1 MSSRSDIKEKGNWA
15 VIYDD
20 RNEDDQNGRKEEK
33 PSRRRQSLART
44 LSIPKTMCIMSGN
57 KTEISTVAELPSPK
71 LKLPQLGTD
80 LTERV
85 FPVRS
90 VVSFDSTSSSA
101 LQTPSLDNLETPIS
115 PFSDTWGVGYTNEQ
129 AGSQQKNSPAKSM
142 NAEDGV
148 LKRHDS
154 LARLHQ
160 KSGGESEISPVLK
173 GQFYVGHNLDRLD
186 QLKNTVQNGGEI
198 LDFHKTTKGIYYSH
212 EDEED
217 IFIQSFGALIVMTES
232 SGSFEVQ
239 VASENSEKI
248 IGHSSDAL
256 FELRTFCDILP
267 SSQQSNFLAHAQ
279 FVLSDDY
286 SVEDSGPEV
295 FFLSVL
301 SSDGHTQSTWCT
313 MHTSTVYKNYV
324 ICELQ
329 PEAQETNDRPH
340 LENFESQMTTSDS
353 GNLDITSGAF
363 LENFHPPGVSFN
375 TRTTKVSDSSDSQG
389 LDLTSGAFS
398 EDFRP
403 PGKDRDVENSKV
415 PDSLELLNTVPR
427 ILQRLANSQ
436 TLEALVQHAIAAL
449 QSLIQFDRTTMY
461 HFDSDRNGTVVADAA
476 DTSSGLTSY
485 EGIHFPEST
494 FPEGLKKL
502 YTRNTVCSSFSR
514 SHGTSK
520 LVYRASTNKRP
531 LDMSNTYLS
540 TAPVLP
546 TPHTNNPVRACV
558 SIQVN
563 VFGKLWG
570 LISCQSYDSNQRL
583 HPLIQKVCWF
593 VAGAV
598 SSNIERLSY
607 TLPFQFREPDIA
619 LNKVDTL
626 QAIKTPP
633 GDLLG
638 LFGAD
643 YAAASIM
650 GESKILGKPID
661 SQEVLALFEYMKA
674 KENDTVFWS
683 GDITTDFQELN
694 YSPGFHH
701 LSGLLYVPLSA
712 DGRDFII
719 FFRANLESHNLA
731 SDSGRSSRQNEW
743 SSAEFEKASVLSV
756 LYRTFTDIWQEKEAT
771 LQNNQLMRLLLANS
785 AHEFRTPLN
794 AIINYL
800 EIVLDGSLDQ
810 ETRDHISR
818 SHSASKSLV
827 YIINDLLDLTNA
839 EIGQRLIKDETFD
852 LSETL
857 TEATDIFWEEA
868 RQKHVDLQV
877 FQHAALPPVLGDQ
890 RRVRQVITNLISNAI
905 QHTSTGA
912 VTIETCVVPEPLEP
926 DHICVEVA
934 IHDTGSGMSQE
945 TVETLFCELEQ
956 VSNKGYMQNP
966 KSYERTSS
974 GHVLE
979 TEGVL
984 GLGLALVARIVRNMN
999 GQLSLKSEEGKGS
1012 CFKIRLSFPLPDENS
1027 SQMQNLCTTSNEP
1040 LQEEERRQET
1050 KQGTTPS
1057 SCITSQ
1063 KEDGI
1068 PCECGQ
1074 DSEFESG
1081 QSIVNVDVSLQTGEL
1096 RNLSLSGQQLGQSNS
1111 LDKPTTSLPKNDP
1124 SQSSE
1129 ASKSYIKETLSISP
1143 TTNSPTTQPSTSP
1156 TMDWNLHILVAEDDP
1171 TNSTIVQ
1178 KRLERFGHTVHMTS
1192 NGKEC
1197 AYAYKANPTGFD
1209 AVLMDLQMPI
1219 VDGLGATQMIREYEQ
1234 QELANDIAPAPRIP
1248 IFAVSASL
1256 LEENRKMYMETG
1268 FDGWVMKP
1276 IDFHRVDRLLGGVRL
1291 QWVREEVVYRP
1302 GVWEAGG
1309 WFEA

>member
-1 MSSRSDIKEKGNWA
+1 MSSPSDIKENGDWT

-20 RNEDDQNGRKEEK
+20 RNEDDQNDRKEEK

-44 LSIPKTMCIMSGN
+44 LSIPKTMCIMSDN
-57 KTEISTVAELPSPK
+57 KTEISTVAELLSPK

-80 LTERV
+80 SAERI

-101 LQTPSLDNLETPIS
+101 LQTPSLDKLETPIS
-115 PFSDTWGVGYTNEQ
+115 PFSGIWNAGFANEQ
-129 AGSQQKNSPAKSM
+129 AGSQQKNSLGKSM
-142 NAEDGV
+142 DADDGV
-148 LKRHDS
+148 PKRPDS
-154 LARLHQ
+154 LVRLHQ
-160 KSGGESEISPVLK
+160 KSGGESEISPVLE
-173 GQFYVGHNLDRLD
+173 GQSYASHNLNHLE
-186 QLKNTVQNGGEI
+186 QLKNIVQNGGEI

-217 IFIQSFGALIVMTES
+217 IFIQSFGALIAMTES
-232 SGSFEVQ
+232 NGNFEVQ
-239 VASENSEKI
+239 VASDNSNEI
-248 IGHSSDAL
+248 IGHSPDTL
-256 FELRTFCDILP
+256 FELPTFCDILP
-267 SSQQSNFLAHAQ
+267 SSQQNNFLAHTQ

-286 SVEDSGPEV
+286 SAEHSGPEV

-301 SSDGHTQSTWCT
+301 SSDGQTQGTWCT

-329 PEAQETNDRPH
+329 PEAQETNDHPH
-340 LENFESQMTTSDS
+340 LENSESRTTTSDS
-353 GNLDITSGAF
+353 RNLDMTSGAF
-363 LENFHPPGVSFN
+363 LEDVRPPGESID
-375 TRTTKVSDSSDSQG
+375 TRTSQVPDSSDSRS
-389 LDLTSGAFS
+389 LDMTSGAFS
-398 EDFRP
+398 EDVRP
-403 PGKDRDVENSKV
+403 PGKDHYVRNSKV
-415 PDSLELLNTVPR
+415 PDSSELLNTVPR

-436 TLEALVQHAIAAL
+436 TLEALVQHAIATL
-449 QSLIQFDRTTMY
+449 QSLTQFDRTTMY
-461 HFDSDRNGTVVADAA
+461 HFDSDRNGTVLADAV

-485 EGIHFPEST
+485 EGMHFLEST
-494 FPEGLKKL
+494 FPEASKKL
-502 YTRNTVCSSFSR
+502 YTRSTVCSSFSG

-540 TAPVLP
+540 ATPTLL
-546 TPHTNNPVRACV
+546 TPHTDNPVKACL

-570 LISCQSYDSNQRL
+570 LISCQSYDSSQRL
-583 HPLIQKVCWF
+583 HPLVQKVCWF
-593 VAGAV
+593 VAEAV

-607 TLPFQFREPDIA
+607 TLPFQSREPDIS
-619 LNKVDTL
+619 LNKVNTH

-633 GDLLG
+633 GDLLS

-650 GESKILGKPID
+650 GESKILGRPID

-674 KENDTVFWS
+674 KENDTLFWS

-719 FFRANLESHNLA
+719 FFRADLESHNLA
-731 SDSGRSSRQNEW
+731 SDSGRSSRQHEW
-743 SSAEFEKASVLSV
+743 SSAEFGKASVLSL

-839 EIGQRLIKDETFD
+839 ENGQRLIKDETFD

-877 FQHAALPPVLGDQ
+877 VQHAALPPVLGDQ

-912 VTIETCVVPEPLEP
+912 VTIETCIVPEPLESG
-926 DHICVEVA
+926 HICVEVA

-966 KSYERTSS
+966 KSYECTSS

-979 TEGVL
+979 TESVL

-1012 CFKIRLSFPLPDENS
+1012 CFKIRLSFPLPDEDS
-1027 SQMQNLCTTSNEP
+1027 GQRQNLCTTSNEP
-1040 LQEEERRQET
+1040 PQEDERKQET
-1050 KQGTTPS
+1050 KQDTTFS

-1074 DSEFESG
+1074 SSEFESG
-1081 QSIVNVDVSLQTGEL
+1081 QSIVNVDVSLKTGES
-1096 RNLSLSGQQLGQSNS
+1096 RTLSLSGQQLEQNNQP
-1111 LDKPTTSLPKNDP
+1111 DKRTTPLPKKDP
-1124 SQSSE
+1124 NQSSE
-1129 ASKSYIKETLSISP
+1129 ASNPLIKETLSISS
-1143 TTNSPTTQPSTSP
+1143 TTKSPATQPNASP
-1156 TMDWNLHILVAEDDP
+1156 IMDWNLHVLVAEDDP

-1178 KRLERFGHTVHMTS
+1178 KRLEKFGHTVHMTS

-1197 AYAYKANPTGFD
+1197 AYAYKANPTAFD

-1234 QELANDIAPAPRIP
+1234 QELANETTPAPRIP

-1256 LEENRKMYMETG
+1256 LEENREMYMESG

>member
-1 MSSRSDIKEKGNWA
+1 MSSPSDIKDNGDWT

-20 RNEDDQNGRKEEK
+20 QNDEEKNSRKEEK
-33 PSRRRQSLART
+33 PSRTRESLAKT
-44 LSIPKTMCIMSGN
+44 LSIPKTMCIMSDN
-57 KTEISTVAELPSPK
+57 KTEISTVAELLSPK
-71 LKLPQLGTD
+71 LKLPQLGID
-80 LTERV
+80 SAERV

-90 VVSFDSTSSSA
+90 VVSIDSTPSSA
-101 LQTPSLDNLETPIS
+101 LQTPSLDKLETTIS
-115 PFSDTWGVGYTNEQ
+115 PFSDTRSAGSTNEQ
-129 AGSQQKNSPAKSM
+129 AGSPHKNTPGKGM
-142 NAEDGV
+142 NAEEAVSRRPDYP
-148 LKRHDS
+148 
-154 LARLHQ
+154 ARLHQ
-160 KSGGESEISPVLK
+160 KSDSGSEISSTLK
-173 GQFYVGHNLDRLD
+173 GQSCTSLNSDILAE
-186 QLKNTVQNGGEI
+186 LKSTLQNGGEV
-198 LDFHKTTKGIYYSH
+198 LDFHKTAKGIYYSH

-217 IFIQSFGALIVMTES
+217 IFTQSFGALVVMTES
-232 SGSFEVQ
+232 DGNFEVQ
-239 VASENSEKI
+239 IASDNSKEI
-248 IGHSSDAL
+248 IGHSPDEL
-256 FELRTFCDILP
+256 FELRTFCGILP
-267 SSQQSNFLAHAQ
+267 FSQRSNFLAHAE
-279 FVLSDDY
+279 FVSSDDY
-286 SVEDSGPEV
+286 SVEQSGPEV
-295 FFLSVL
+295 FFLSLL
-301 SSDGHTQSTWCT
+301 SSDGYTQGTWCA

-329 PEAQETNDRPH
+329 PDAQGTKDRPH
-340 LENFESQMTTSDS
+340 LDNSESQTTTSES
-353 GNLDITSGAF
+353 QALDMTSGAF
-363 LENFHPPGVSFN
+363 FE
-375 TRTTKVSDSSDSQG
+375 G
-389 LDLTSGAFS
+389 LT
-398 EDFRP
+398 P
-403 PGKDRDVENSKV
+403 PGKDLGSRNSEI
-415 PDSLELLNTVPR
+415 PDSSELLNAIPR
-427 ILQRLANSQ
+427 ILQRLANAQ
-436 TLEALVQHAIAAL
+436 TLEALVQHTITTL
-449 QSLIQFDRTTMY
+449 QKLVGFDRTTIY
-461 HFDSDRNGTVVADAA
+461 HFDSDRNGTVVADAV
-476 DTSSGLTSY
+476 DSSSGLTSY
-485 EGIHFPEST
+485 EGMHFPEST

-502 YTRNTVCSSFSR
+502 YTRNTVCSSCSGR
-514 SHGTSK
+514 QGTSK
-520 LVYRASTNKRP
+520 LVYRASTNKLP
-531 LDMSNTYLS
+531 LDMSKTYLS
-540 TAPVLP
+540 AGPARSTSP
-546 TPHTNNPVRACV
+546 TDNPVQACL
-558 SIQVN
+558 SIQIN

-570 LISCQSYDSNQRL
+570 LISCQSYNSSHSL

-607 TLPFQFREPDIA
+607 TLPYQFREPDA
-619 LNKVDTL
+619 PLNQASTP

-633 GDLLG
+633 GDLLS

-650 GESKILGKPID
+650 GEAKILGKPVD

-683 GDITTDFQELN
+683 GDIASDFQDLN
-694 YSPGFHH
+694 YAPGFHH
-701 LSGLLYVPLSA
+701 LSGLLYVPLSV

-719 FFRANLESHNLA
+719 FFRADLENHNLT
-731 SDSGRSSRQNEW
+731 SDSERSSRQHEW
-743 SSAEFEKASVLSV
+743 SSTEFGKASVLSL

-800 EIVLDGSLDQ
+800 EIVLDGPLDQ

-839 EIGQRLIKDETFD
+839 ENGQRLIKDEVFD

-877 FQHAALPPVLGDQ
+877 VQHAALPPVLGDQ

-905 QHTSTGA
+905 QHTSAGA
-912 VTIETCVVPEPLEP
+912 VTIESCIVPELLDL

-956 VSNKGYMQNP
+956 VSNKGYMQSP
-966 KSYERTSS
+966 KTYERTPGDDAIEAES
-974 GHVLE
+974 
-979 TEGVL
+979 VL

-1012 CFKIRLSFPLPDENS
+1012 CFKIRLAFPLPDEDS
-1027 SQMQNLCTTSNEP
+1027 GQTQNACATSNDH
-1040 LQEEERRQET
+1040 LQEDERKQET
-1050 KQGTTPS
+1050 KQDTIS
-1057 SCITSQ
+1057 SNCVTNKQ
-1063 KEDGI
+1063 FGGI

-1074 DSEFESG
+1074 SPDLGSE
-1081 QSIVNVDVSLQTGEL
+1081 QSIVSVDVSLKTGES
-1096 RNLSLSGQQLGQSNS
+1096 RNLSLSGQQLKQSKEP
-1111 LDKPTTSLPKNDP
+1111 DKQTTSLSKQDP
-1124 SQSSE
+1124 RQPSE
-1129 ASKSYIKETLSISP
+1129 APKSPIKETLPISP
-1143 TTNSPTTQPSTSP
+1143 PTESPTNQPQVRQPSVSP
-1156 TMDWNLHILVAEDDP
+1156 TMDWNLHVLVAEDDP
-1171 TNSTIVQ
+1171 INSTIVQ
-1178 KRLERFGHTVHMTS
+1178 KRLEKFGHTVHMTS

-1197 AYAYKANPTGFD
+1197 ASAYKADPSRFD

-1234 QELANDIAPAPRIP
+1234 QELANENTPAPRIP

-1256 LEENRKMYMETG
+1256 LEENRKMYMDSG

>member
-1 MSSRSDIKEKGNWA
+1 MSSPYDIKDNGDWT

-20 RNEDDQNGRKEEK
+20 QNDYDQNVKTEEK

-44 LSIPKTMCIMSGN
+44 LSIPKTMCIMSDN
-57 KTEISTVAELPSPK
+57 KTEISTVAELLSPK

-80 LTERV
+80 SAERV

-90 VVSFDSTSSSA
+90 VVSFDSTPSSA
-101 LQTPSLDNLETPIS
+101 LQTSSLDKLETPIS
-115 PFSDTWGVGYTNEQ
+115 PFSDTWSAGFANEQ
-129 AGSQQKNSPAKSM
+129 AGCQQKNAPGKS
-142 NAEDGV
+142 NNPE
-148 LKRHDS
+148 
-154 LARLHQ
+154 
-160 KSGGESEISPVLK
+160 VLK
-173 GQFYVGHNLDRLD
+173 GQPHTSRNPDNLA

-217 IFIQSFGALIVMTES
+217 IFVQSFGALVVMTES
-232 SGSFEVQ
+232 DGSFEVQ
-239 VASENSEKI
+239 IASENSKEI
-248 IGHSSDAL
+248 VGHSPGEL

-267 SSQQSNFLAHAQ
+267 PSQHGNFLSHAQ
-279 FVLSDDY
+279 FVLTDDY
-286 SVEDSGPEV
+286 SVKESGPEV
-295 FFLSVL
+295 FFLSVF
-301 SSDGHTQSTWCT
+301 SSNGDAQGTWCT

-324 ICELQ
+324 ICEFQ
-329 PEAQETNDRPH
+329 HEARGANDSPN
-340 LENFESQMTTSDS
+340 LENLESQTTTSDS
-353 GNLDITSGAF
+353 RKLGMTSGAF
-363 LENFHPPGVSFN
+363 LGE
-375 TRTTKVSDSSDSQG
+375 
-389 LDLTSGAFS
+389 L
-398 EDFRP
+398 RP
-403 PGKDRDVENSKV
+403 PGKDLDTRTSKV
-415 PDSLELLNTVPR
+415 PDSSELLNTIPR
-427 ILQRLANSQ
+427 ILQRLANAQ
-436 TLEALVQHAIAAL
+436 TSEALVQHAITTL
-449 QSLIQFDRTTMY
+449 QSLVEFDRTTMY
-461 HFDSDRNGTVVADAA
+461 HFDSDRNGIVVADAV
-476 DTSSGLTSY
+476 DTSSGLISY
-485 EGIHFPEST
+485 EGMHFPEST
-494 FPEGLKKL
+494 FPEELKKL
-502 YTRNTVCSSFSR
+502 YTRNAVCFSC
-514 SHGTSK
+514 SGSQGISK

-540 TAPVLP
+540 AAPALS
-546 TPHTNNPVRACV
+546 TPHTNNPVKACL
-558 SIQVN
+558 SIQIK

-570 LISCQSYDSNQRL
+570 LISCQSYESGQKL
-583 HPLIQKVCWF
+583 HPLMQKVCWF
-593 VAGAV
+593 VAEAV

-607 TLPFQFREPDIA
+607 TLPFQLREDIS
-619 LNKVDTL
+619 LNETRTA
-626 QAIKTPP
+626 QTIKTPP
-633 GDLLG
+633 GDLLS

-661 SQEVLALFEYMKA
+661 SQEVLALFECMKA
-674 KENDTVFWS
+674 KENDTVFWT
-683 GDITTDFQELN
+683 GDIASDFQDLN
-694 YSPGFHH
+694 YSPGFRH
-701 LSGLLYVPLSA
+701 LSGLLYVPLSV

-719 FFRANLESHNLA
+719 FFRADLKSHNLA
-731 SDSGRSSRQNEW
+731 SDLERSSRQNEW
-743 SSAEFEKASVLSV
+743 SSADFGKASVLSL

-839 EIGQRLIKDETFD
+839 ETGQRLIKDEAFN

-877 FQHAALPPVLGDQ
+877 IQHAALPPVLGDQ

-912 VTIETCVVPEPLEP
+912 VTIEACVVPEPLEP
-926 DHICVEVA
+926 NHICVEVA
-934 IHDTGSGMSQE
+934 IHDTGSGMSQQ

-966 KSYERTSS
+966 KSYESTSS
-974 GHVLE
+974 GQAFE
-979 TEGVL
+979 TESVL

-1012 CFKIRLSFPLPDENS
+1012 CFKIRLAFPLPDKES
-1027 SQMQNLCTTSNEP
+1027 GQKQNLCTVSNEH
-1040 LQEEERRQET
+1040 LQEDDRKQET
-1050 KQGTTPS
+1050 QQDTTS
-1057 SCITSQ
+1057 SHCVTSQ
-1063 KEDGI
+1063 KEEGI

-1074 DSEFESG
+1074 SPQFESAE
-1081 QSIVNVDVSLQTGEL
+1081 SIVNVDVSLKTGES
-1096 RNLSLSGQQLGQSNS
+1096 RKLSLSDQQLKQSNQQ
-1111 LDKPTTSLPKNDP
+1111 DKPTTSLPKQNPD
-1124 SQSSE
+1124 QLSE
-1129 ASKSYIKETLSISP
+1129 ASKPQIKETLSMSP
-1143 TTNSPTTQPSTSP
+1143 TTISPSEQPQTPQPNIST
-1156 TMDWNLHILVAEDDP
+1156 TMDWNLHVLVAEDDP
-1171 TNSTIVQ
+1171 VNSTIVQ
-1178 KRLERFGHTVHMTS
+1178 KRLEKFGHTVYMTS

-1197 AYAYKANPTGFD
+1197 AYAYKANPTRFD

-1234 QELANDIAPAPRIP
+1234 QELANETTPAPHIP

-1256 LEENRKMYMETG
+1256 LEENRKMYMDSG

-1291 QWVREEVVYRP
+1291 QWVREEVVYQP

>member
-1 MSSRSDIKEKGNWA
+1 M

-20 RNEDDQNGRKEEK
+20 QKEDDQNGKREEK
-33 PSRRRQSLART
+33 PSGRRQSLART
-44 LSIPKTMCIMSGN
+44 LSIPKTMCIMSDN
-57 KTEISTVAELPSPK
+57 KTEISTVAELLSPN

-80 LTERV
+80 SAERV

-90 VVSFDSTSSSA
+90 VVSFDSAPSSA
-101 LQTPSLDNLETPIS
+101 LQTPSLDKLETPIS
-115 PFSDTWGVGYTNEQ
+115 PFLDTWSAGFTNEQ
-129 AGSQQKNSPAKSM
+129 GASQQNNPSDV
-142 NAEDGV
+142 EDGAP
-148 LKRHDS
+148 KRPNS
-154 LARLHQ
+154 LVRLHQ
-160 KSGGESEISPVLK
+160 KSGGGSEISPVLK
-173 GQFYVGHNLDRLD
+173 GQSYDSHNLDHLE
-186 QLKNTVQNGGEI
+186 QLKSIAQDGGEI

-217 IFIQSFGALIVMTES
+217 IFIQSFGALVVMTES
-232 SGSFEVQ
+232 DGNFEVQ
-239 VASENSEKI
+239 VASENSNTM
-248 IGHSSDAL
+248 IGHSPNTL

-267 SSQQSNFLAHAQ
+267 SSQQRNFHTHAQ

-286 SVEDSGPEV
+286 SIENSGPEV

-301 SSDGHTQSTWCT
+301 SSHGYTQGSWCT

-324 ICELQ
+324 ICEFQ
-329 PEAQETNDRPH
+329 PEAQAIKDRSN
-340 LENFESQMTTSDS
+340 LENPESQTITSDS
-353 GNLDITSGAF
+353 QNLDISSGAFFEDVRPPGESLDTRISKVPDSSDSGSLDMTSGAF
-363 LENFHPPGVSFN
+363 F
-375 TRTTKVSDSSDSQG
+375 
-389 LDLTSGAFS
+389 
-398 EDFRP
+398 EDVRP
-403 PGKDRDVENSKV
+403 PGKDHDVRNSKV
-415 PDSLELLNTVPR
+415 PDSSELLNNVPR

-436 TLEALVQHAIAAL
+436 TLEALVQHAIATL
-449 QSLIQFDRTTMY
+449 QNLIQFDRTTMY
-461 HFDSDRNGTVVADAA
+461 HFDGDRNGIVVADAV

-485 EGIHFPEST
+485 EGMHFPEST
-494 FPEGLKKL
+494 FPEELKKL
-502 YTRNTVCSSFSR
+502 YTRNTVCASFSR
-514 SHGTSK
+514 SQGTSK
-520 LVYRASTNKRP
+520 LVYRASTNKWP

-540 TAPVLP
+540 AAPALP
-546 TPHTNNPVRACV
+546 TPHTDNPVKACL

-570 LISCQSYDSNQRL
+570 LISCQSYDRGQRL
-583 HPLIQKVCWF
+583 HPLTQKVCWF
-593 VAGAV
+593 VAEAV

-607 TLPFQFREPDIA
+607 TLPFQFREPDIS
-619 LNKVDTL
+619 LNKTSTP

-633 GDLLG
+633 GDLLS

-650 GESKILGKPID
+650 GDSKILGKPID

-674 KENDTVFWS
+674 KENDSVFWS
-683 GDITTDFQELN
+683 GDITTDFQDLN

-712 DGRDFII
+712 DGHDFII
-719 FFRANLESHNLA
+719 FFRADLESGNLA
-731 SDSGRSSRQNEW
+731 SDSEKSSRQHEW
-743 SSAEFEKASVLSV
+743 SSAEFGKASVLSL
-756 LYRTFTDIWQEKEAT
+756 LYRTFIDIWQEKEAM

-800 EIVLDGSLDQ
+800 EIVLDGSLDH

-839 EIGQRLIKDETFD
+839 ENGQRLIKDEAFE

-868 RQKHVDLQV
+868 RQKHVNLQV
-877 FQHAALPPVLGDQ
+877 VQHAALPPVLGDQ

-912 VTIETCVVPEPLEP
+912 VTIESCVIPEPLEP
-926 DHICVEVA
+926 GHISIEVA
-934 IHDTGSGMSQE
+934 VHDTGSGMSQE
-945 TVETLFCELEQ
+945 TVETIFCELEQ

-974 GHVLE
+974 GHVLKAE
-979 TEGVL
+979 SVL

-1012 CFKIRLSFPLPDENS
+1012 CFKIRLAFPLPDEDS
-1027 SQMQNLCTTSNEP
+1027 GQKQNLCTASNEP
-1040 LQEEERRQET
+1040 LQEDERKQET
-1050 KQGTTPS
+1050 KQDTISS
-1057 SCITSQ
+1057 SCIASQ

-1074 DSEFESG
+1074 NSEFESAE
-1081 QSIVNVDVSLQTGEL
+1081 SIVNVDASLKTGEL
-1096 RNLSLSGQQLGQSNS
+1096 RSLSLSGQQLEHNNQPN
-1111 LDKPTTSLPKNDP
+1111 KPNTSLPNKDP
-1124 SQSSE
+1124 NQSSE
-1129 ASKSYIKETLSISP
+1129 ASKSLTKETVSNSP
-1143 TTNSPTTQPSTSP
+1143 TTKPPTTQPSASP
-1156 TMDWNLHILVAEDDP
+1156 TMNWNLHVLVAEDDP

-1209 AVLMDLQMPI
+1209 AVLMDLQ
-1219 VDGLGATQMIREYEQ
+1219 V
-1234 QELANDIAPAPRIP
+1234 
-1248 IFAVSASL
+1248 
-1256 LEENRKMYMETG
+1256 
-1268 FDGWVMKP
+1268 
-1276 IDFHRVDRLLGGVRL
+1276 
-1291 QWVREEVVYRP
+1291 
-1302 GVWEAGG
+1302 
-1309 WFEA
+1309 

>member
-1 MSSRSDIKEKGNWA
+1 MSSPSDIKDNGDWM

-20 RNEDDQNGRKEEK
+20 RNEDDRNGKKDEK
-33 PSRRRQSLART
+33 PSKRRQSLART
-44 LSIPKTMCIMSGN
+44 LSIPKTMCIMSDN
-57 KTEISTVAELPSPK
+57 KTEISTVAELLSPK
-71 LKLPQLGTD
+71 LKLPQLGID
-80 LTERV
+80 SAERV

-90 VVSFDSTSSSA
+90 VVSFDSTPSSA
-101 LQTPSLDNLETPIS
+101 LQTPSLDKLETPIS
-115 PFSDTWGVGYTNEQ
+115 PFSDTWSAGFTNEQ
-129 AGSQQKNSPAKSM
+129 VASQQQNSPGKSM
-142 NAEDGV
+142 NADDGAP
-148 LKRHDS
+148 KRPDS
-154 LARLHQ
+154 LVRLHQ
-160 KSGGESEISPVLK
+160 RSGGGSDISPVLK
-173 GQFYVGHNLDRLD
+173 GQSYASHNLNHLE

-212 EDEED
+212 EDEEE
-217 IFIQSFGALIVMTES
+217 IFIQSFGALVVMTES
-232 SGSFEVQ
+232 DGNFEVQ
-239 VASENSEKI
+239 IASDNTKEI
-248 IGHSSDAL
+248 IGHSPDNL
-256 FELRTFCDILP
+256 FELRTFCGILP
-267 SSQQSNFLAHAQ
+267 SSQQSNFFAHAQ

-295 FFLSVL
+295 FSLSVL
-301 SSDGHTQSTWCT
+301 SSDGYIQCTWCT

-329 PEAQETNDRPH
+329 PEAQETNYHPY
-340 LENFESQMTTSDS
+340 LENPDSQTTTSDTR
-353 GNLDITSGAF
+353 NLDMTTGAF
-363 LENFHPPGVSFN
+363 IEGV
-375 TRTTKVSDSSDSQG
+375 
-389 LDLTSGAFS
+389 
-398 EDFRP
+398 RP
-403 PGKDRDVENSKV
+403 PGKGRDARNSKV
-415 PDSLELLNTVPR
+415 PDSSELLNTVPR

-436 TLEALVQHAIAAL
+436 TLEALVQHTITTL
-449 QSLIQFDRTTMY
+449 QGLIEFDRTTMY
-461 HFDSDRNGTVVADAA
+461 HFDSDRNGIVVADRV

-485 EGIHFPEST
+485 EGMHFPEST
-494 FPEGLKKL
+494 FPDGLKKL
-502 YTRNTVCSSFSR
+502 YTRNTVCFSY
-514 SHGTSK
+514 SGSQGTSK

-540 TAPVLP
+540 TAPAP
-546 TPHTNNPVRACV
+546 STPHIDNHVKACL
-558 SIQVN
+558 SIQIN

-570 LISCQSYDSNQRL
+570 LISCQSYDSSQRL

-593 VAGAV
+593 VAEAV

-607 TLPFQFREPDIA
+607 TLPFQFRGPHIS
-619 LNKVDTL
+619 LNKANTL

-633 GDLLG
+633 GDLLS

-650 GESKILGKPID
+650 GDSKILGKPID
-661 SQEVLALFEYMKA
+661 SQEVLALFEYMKV
-674 KENDTVFWS
+674 KDNETVFWS
-683 GDITTDFQELN
+683 GDIATDFQDLN

-719 FFRANLESHNLA
+719 FFRADLESGNLA
-731 SDSGRSSRQNEW
+731 SDSERSSRQREW
-743 SSAEFEKASVLSV
+743 SSAEFGKASVLSL

-839 EIGQRLIKDETFD
+839 ENGQRLIKDETFD

-877 FQHAALPPVLGDQ
+877 VQHAALPPVLGDQ

-912 VTIETCVVPEPLEP
+912 VTIESCVVPEPLEP

-974 GHVLE
+974 GQVFE
-979 TEGVL
+979 TESVL

-999 GQLSLKSEEGKGS
+999 GQLSLKSEESKGS
-1012 CFKIRLSFPLPDENS
+1012 CFKIRLAFPLPDENS
-1027 SQMQNLCTTSNEP
+1027 GQKQNMCATSNEP
-1040 LQEEERRQET
+1040 LQEDERKQES
-1050 KQGTTPS
+1050 KQDTTSS
-1057 SCITSQ
+1057 SCITNQ

-1074 DSEFESG
+1074 IPEFESAET
-1081 QSIVNVDVSLQTGEL
+1081 IVVDVSLKTGE
-1096 RNLSLSGQQLGQSNS
+1096 SKAISVSGQQLEQSNPP
-1111 LDKPTTSLPKNDP
+1111 DKPTTSLPKKDP
-1124 SQSSE
+1124 SQSSDT
-1129 ASKSYIKETLSISP
+1129 SRSPFRETLSISP
-1143 TTNSPTTQPSTSP
+1143 MTKSPTVQPSASP
-1156 TMDWNLHILVAEDDP
+1156 TMDWNLHVLVAEDDP

-1178 KRLERFGHTVHMTS
+1178 KRLEKCGHTVHMTS

-1234 QELANDIAPAPRIP
+1234 QELANETTPAPRIP

-1256 LEENRKMYMETG
+1256 LEENRKMYMDSG

>member
-1 MSSRSDIKEKGNWA
+1 MSD
-15 VIYDD
+15 
-20 RNEDDQNGRKEEK
+20 
-33 PSRRRQSLART
+33 
-44 LSIPKTMCIMSGN
+44 N
-57 KTEISTVAELPSPK
+57 KTEVSTVAELLSPK
-71 LKLPQLGTD
+71 LKLPQLGTESA
-80 LTERV
+80 ERV

-90 VVSFDSTSSSA
+90 VVSFDSTPSSA
-101 LQTPSLDNLETPIS
+101 LQTPSLDKLETPIS
-115 PFSDTWGVGYTNEQ
+115 PFSDTWSAGFSNEQ
-129 AGSQQKNSPAKSM
+129 AGSQQKSPPGKST

-148 LKRHDS
+148 SKRSDHPTQPR
-154 LARLHQ
+154 A
-160 KSGGESEISPVLK
+160 ENEIPSVLK
-173 GQFYVGHNLDRLD
+173 GQPCSSHNLDILA
-186 QLKNTVQNGGEI
+186 QLKTTVQNGGEI
-198 LDFHKTTKGIYYSH
+198 LDIHKSTKGICYSH
-212 EDEED
+212 EDEEN
-217 IFIQSFGALIVMTES
+217 IFTQSFGALVVIKES
-232 SGSFEVQ
+232 DGNFEVHI
-239 VASENSEKI
+239 ASENSKEI
-248 IGHSSDAL
+248 IQHSPDQL
-256 FELRTFCDILP
+256 FGLRTFCDILP
-267 SSQQSNFLAHAQ
+267 SSQHSNFLAHSK

-286 SVEDSGPEV
+286 SVQDSGPEV
-295 FFLSVL
+295 FFLCVL
-301 SSDGHTQSTWCT
+301 SPDGYIQGTWCT
-313 MHTSTVYKNYV
+313 MHTSTVYKDYI

-329 PEAQETNDRPH
+329 PEPRGTKVQPD
-340 LENFESQMTTSDS
+340 LENPEIQTTKADSQT
-353 GNLDITSGAF
+353 LDMTSGAF
-363 LENFHPPGVSFN
+363 PENIN
-375 TRTTKVSDSSDSQG
+375 
-389 LDLTSGAFS
+389 
-398 EDFRP
+398 P
-403 PGKDRDVENSKV
+403 PGKDLDTRNSKF
-415 PDSLELLNTVPR
+415 PDPSELLNTIPR
-427 ILQRLANSQ
+427 ILQRFATAQ
-436 TLEALVQHAIAAL
+436 TLEALVQNTIATL
-449 QSLIQFDRTTMY
+449 QNIIEFDRTTMY
-461 HFDSDRNGTVVADAA
+461 HFDIDRNGIVVADAV
-476 DTSSGLTSY
+476 DGSSGLTSY
-485 EGIHFPEST
+485 EGVHFPEST

-502 YTRNTVCSSFSR
+502 YTRNTVCCSCSR
-514 SHGTSK
+514 SQGSSK

-531 LDMSNTYLS
+531 LDMSNTYIHA
-540 TAPVLP
+540 APAPL
-546 TPHTNNPVRACV
+546 TPHTENPVRACL
-558 SIQVN
+558 SIQIN

-570 LISCQSYDSNQRL
+570 LISCQSYDSGQML

-593 VAGAV
+593 VAEAV

-607 TLPFQFREPDIA
+607 TLPFQFREPDIS
-619 LNKVDTL
+619 LDKTRTS

-633 GDLLG
+633 GDLLS

-650 GESKILGKPID
+650 GEAKILGKPID

-683 GDITTDFQELN
+683 ADIAADFRDLN

-701 LSGLLYVPLSA
+701 LSGLLYVPLSI

-719 FFRANLESHNLA
+719 FFRADLESHNLA
-731 SDSGRSSRQNEW
+731 SNSSRQHEW
-743 SSAEFEKASVLSV
+743 SSAEFGKASVLSL
-756 LYRTFTDIWQEKEAT
+756 LYRTFTDIWQEKEVT

-827 YIINDLLDLTNA
+827 YIINDLLDLTNT
-839 EIGQRLIKDETFD
+839 ENGQKLIKDEVLD

-877 FQHAALPPVLGDQ
+877 VQHAALPPVLGDQ

-912 VTIETCVVPEPLEP
+912 VTIESCVVPEPLET

-934 IHDTGSGMSQE
+934 IHDTGSGMSQQ

-966 KSYERTSS
+966 NSFEHTSS
-974 GHVLE
+974 GRVFE
-979 TEGVL
+979 TESVL

-1012 CFKIRLSFPLPDENS
+1012 CFKIRLVFPLPGEDSIQKQNS
-1027 SQMQNLCTTSNEP
+1027 CATSNGHV
-1040 LQEEERRQET
+1040 QGDERKEDT
-1050 KQGTTPS
+1050 KKD
-1057 SCITSQ
+1057 ITSSNCVTNQ
-1063 KEDGI
+1063 NEGGI

-1074 DSEFESG
+1074 SPEFESG
-1081 QSIVNVDVSLQTGEL
+1081 KCVVHAEVGLKTGES
-1096 RNLSLSGQQLGQSNS
+1096 RKLSLCGEQLDQSHQ
-1111 LDKPTTSLPKNDP
+1111 PQVPAAFLPKEDP
-1124 SQSSE
+1124 GQSSE
-1129 ASKSYIKETLSISP
+1129 ASKSPVKELFSISP
-1143 TTNSPTTQPSTSP
+1143 PTKSPTDQPQPPQPSVSP
-1156 TMDWNLHILVAEDDP
+1156 TMDWNLHVLVAEDDP
-1171 TNSTIVQ
+1171 INSTIMQ
-1178 KRLERFGHTVHMTS
+1178 KRLEKFGHTVHMTS

-1197 AYAYKANPTGFD
+1197 LSAYKADPTHFD

-1234 QELANDIAPAPRIP
+1234 ELANGDTPAPRIP

-1256 LEENRKMYMETG
+1256 LEENRKMYMDSG

-1291 QWVREEVVYRP
+1291 QWVRQEVVYRP

>member
-1 MSSRSDIKEKGNWA
+1 MSSPSDLKDNGDWT

-20 RNEDDQNGRKEEK
+20 HNDDDQNGKTEEK
-33 PSRRRQSLART
+33 PCRRRQSLART
-44 LSIPKTMCIMSGN
+44 LPIPKTMCIMSDN
-57 KTEISTVAELPSPK
+57 KTEISTVAELLFPK

-80 LTERV
+80 SAERV

-90 VVSFDSTSSSA
+90 VVSFDSTPSSA
-101 LQTPSLDNLETPIS
+101 LQTPSLDKPETPIS
-115 PFSDTWGVGYTNEQ
+115 PFSDTWSAGFTNEQ
-129 AGSQQKNSPAKSM
+129 AGTQ
-142 NAEDGV
+142 
-148 LKRHDS
+148 
-154 LARLHQ
+154 Q
-160 KSGGESEISPVLK
+160 KSGSGSEIPSVFK
-173 GQFYVGHNLDRLD
+173 GQSHTSHNIDSSA
-186 QLKNTVQNGGEI
+186 QLKNIVQNGSEI

-217 IFIQSFGALIVMTES
+217 IFIQSFGALVVMTES
-232 SGSFEVQ
+232 DGNFEVQ
-239 VASENSEKI
+239 IASENSKEI
-248 IGHSSDAL
+248 IGHSPDTL
-256 FELRTFCDILP
+256 FELKTFGEILP
-267 SSQQSNFLAHAQ
+267 FSQHSNFLAHAQ

-286 SVEDSGPEV
+286 SVRDSGPEV
-295 FFLSVL
+295 FLLSVL
-301 SSDGHTQSTWCT
+301 SSDGYTKGTWCT

-329 PEAQETNDRPH
+329 PEGRGTKDHPDS
-340 LENFESQMTTSDS
+340 ESFKSQTTTSDS
-353 GNLDITSGAF
+353 RNLDMTSGAF
-363 LENFHPPGVSFN
+363 FGDESPPREGLDG
-375 TRTTKVSDSSDSQG
+375 RTSKFPDSS
-389 LDLTSGAFS
+389 
-398 EDFRP
+398 
-403 PGKDRDVENSKV
+403 
-415 PDSLELLNTVPR
+415 ELLNTIPR
-427 ILQRLANSQ
+427 VLQRLANAQ
-436 TLEALVQHAIAAL
+436 TLEALIQHTITTL
-449 QSLIQFDRTTMY
+449 QSLIEFDRTTTY
-461 HFDSDRNGTVVADAA
+461 HFDSDRNGIVVDDAV

-494 FPEGLKKL
+494 FPEALKKL
-502 YTRNTVCSSFSR
+502 YTRNTVCSSCSG
-514 SHGTSK
+514 SQGTSK

-540 TAPVLP
+540 AAPALS
-546 TPHTNNPVRACV
+546 TSRTENPVKACL
-558 SIQVN
+558 SIQIN

-570 LISCQSYDSNQRL
+570 LISCQSYDSSQRL
-583 HPLIQKVCWF
+583 HPLIQKACWF
-593 VAGAV
+593 VAEAV

-607 TLPFQFREPDIA
+607 TLPFQFRESDIS
-619 LNKVDTL
+619 LDKVSTP

-633 GDLLG
+633 GDLLS

-683 GDITTDFQELN
+683 GDIATDFQDLN

-701 LSGLLYVPLSA
+701 LSGLLYVPLSV
-712 DGRDFII
+712 DGHDFII
-719 FFRANLESHNLA
+719 FFRADLESHNLA
-731 SDSGRSSRQNEW
+731 SDSERSSRQLEW
-743 SSAEFEKASVLSV
+743 SSAEFGKASVLSL
-756 LYRTFTDIWQEKEAT
+756 LYRTFTDIWREKETT
-771 LQNNQLMRLLLANS
+771 LQNNQLTRLLLANS

-839 EIGQRLIKDETFD
+839 ENGQRLIKDEAFD

-868 RQKHVDLQV
+868 RQKDVDLQV
-877 FQHAALPPVLGDQ
+877 VQHAALPPVLGDQ

-912 VTIETCVVPEPLEP
+912 VTIESCVVPEPMEP

-966 KSYERTSS
+966 KTYEQISS
-974 GHVLE
+974 SQVFE
-979 TEGVL
+979 TESVL

-1012 CFKIRLSFPLPDENS
+1012 CFKIRLAFPLPDEDSN
-1027 SQMQNLCTTSNEP
+1027 QKQNPCATSNEP
-1040 LQEEERRQET
+1040 PQEDERKQDT
-1050 KQGTTPS
+1050 KQGTTS
-1057 SCITSQ
+1057 SHCVTGQ

-1074 DSEFESG
+1074 SPEFESG
-1081 QSIVNVDVSLQTGEL
+1081 ESIVNVDVSLNPGES
-1096 RNLSLSGQQLGQSNS
+1096 RNLSISGQQLKQSNQPG
-1111 LDKPTTSLPKNDP
+1111 KPTTSLPKKDP
-1124 SQSSE
+1124 EQLPKV
-1129 ASKSYIKETLSISP
+1129 SKPTIKETLSVSP
-1143 TTNSPTTQPSTSP
+1143 TTKSPTDQPQTTQPSVPP
-1156 TMDWNLHILVAEDDP
+1156 TMDWNLHVLVAEDDP
-1171 TNSTIVQ
+1171 VNSTIVQ
-1178 KRLERFGHTVHMTS
+1178 KRLEKFGHTVHMTS

-1197 AYAYKANPTGFD
+1197 AYAYKANPTHFN

-1234 QELANDIAPAPRIP
+1234 QELANDTTPAPRIP

-1256 LEENRKMYMETG
+1256 LEENRKMYMDSG

>member
-1 MSSRSDIKEKGNWA
+1 MSSPSDIKENGDWT
-15 VIYDD
+15 VIYYDPND
-20 RNEDDQNGRKEEK
+20 DDQSGRKKEK
-33 PSRRRQSLART
+33 PSGRRQSLART
-44 LSIPKTMCIMSGN
+44 LSIPKTMCIMSDN
-57 KTEISTVAELPSPK
+57 KTEISMVAELLSPK

-80 LTERV
+80 SAERV

-90 VVSFDSTSSSA
+90 VVSFDSTPSSA
-101 LQTPSLDNLETPIS
+101 LQTPSLDKLETPVS
-115 PFSDTWGVGYTNEQ
+115 PFSDTWSAGFADEQ
-129 AGSQQKNSPAKSM
+129 AGCQQKNQNTPGKSI

-148 LKRHDS
+148 SRRPDYLT
-154 LARLHQ
+154 RLHQ
-160 KSGGESEISPVLK
+160 SSGGGSEISK
-173 GQFYVGHNLDRLD
+173 GQSYNNLDILT

-217 IFIQSFGALIVMTES
+217 IFIQSFGALVVVTES
-232 SGSFEVQ
+232 NGNFEVQ
-239 VASENSEKI
+239 IASDNSKDI
-248 IGHSSDAL
+248 IGHSPDKL

-267 SSQQSNFLAHAQ
+267 SSQRSNFLAHAQ
-279 FVLSDDY
+279 FVLSDEY
-286 SVEDSGPEV
+286 SVEHSGPEV

-301 SSDGHTQSTWCT
+301 SSDGFAQGTWCT
-313 MHTSTVYKNYV
+313 MHTSIVYKNYV

-329 PEAQETNDRPH
+329 PEGRNSKDHPEFGNP
-340 LENFESQMTTSDS
+340 ESQTTVSDS
-353 GNLDITSGAF
+353 RSLDMTSGAF
-363 LENFHPPGVSFN
+363 FEDVS
-375 TRTTKVSDSSDSQG
+375 
-389 LDLTSGAFS
+389 
-398 EDFRP
+398 P
-403 PGKDRDVENSKV
+403 PGKDVDMSNRNV
-415 PDSLELLNTVPR
+415 PDSLELLNTIPR
-427 ILQRLANSQ
+427 IVQRLANAQ
-436 TLEALVQHAIAAL
+436 TLEALVQHTITTL
-449 QSLIQFDRTTMY
+449 QNLVQFDRTTMY
-461 HFDSDRNGTVVADAA
+461 HFDSDRNGIVVADAV
-476 DTSSGLTSY
+476 DPSSGLTSY
-485 EGIHFPEST
+485 EGMHFPEST
-494 FPEGLKKL
+494 FTEGLKKL
-502 YTRNTVCSSFSR
+502 YTRNTVCSSCSG
-514 SHGTSK
+514 SQGTSK

-531 LDMSNTYLS
+531 LDMSKTYLS
-540 TAPVLP
+540 AAPVLP
-546 TPHTNNPVRACV
+546 KSNTVSPVEVCL
-558 SIQVN
+558 SIQIN
-563 VFGKLWG
+563 VFGKLWN
-570 LISCQSYDSNQRL
+570 LISCQSYDNSSRL

-593 VAGAV
+593 VAEAV

-607 TLPFQFREPDIA
+607 TLPFQFREPDIS
-619 LNKVDTL
+619 LNKSSTP

-633 GDLLG
+633 GDLLS

-643 YAAASIM
+643 YAAVSIM
-650 GESKILGKPID
+650 GEAKILGKPVD

-674 KENDTVFWS
+674 KENDSVFWS
-683 GDITTDFQELN
+683 VDMAADFQDLN
-694 YSPGFHH
+694 YSRGFHH
-701 LSGLLYVPLSA
+701 LSGLLYVPLSV

-719 FFRANLESHNLA
+719 FFRADLESHGLA
-731 SDSGRSSRQNEW
+731 SDSHKSSRQYEW
-743 SSAEFEKASVLSV
+743 SSAEFGKASVLSL

-839 EIGQRLIKDETFD
+839 ENGQRLIKDEVFD

-877 FQHAALPPVLGDQ
+877 VQHAALPPVLGDQ

-912 VTIETCVVPEPLEP
+912 ITIESCVVPELLEP

-934 IHDTGSGMSQE
+934 IHDTGSGMSQK

-966 KSYERTSS
+966 KSYEETSGS
-974 GHVLE
+974 NVLE
-979 TEGVL
+979 TESVL

-999 GQLSLKSEEGKGS
+999 GQLSLKSEKGKGS
-1012 CFKIRLSFPLPDENS
+1012 CFKIRLAFPLPDKDSQKQS
-1027 SQMQNLCTTSNEP
+1027 SCVTPNEHLQDERKQDTKQDTSSSRCAKN
-1040 LQEEERRQET
+1040 QEE
-1050 KQGTTPS
+1050 G
-1057 SCITSQ
+1057 
-1063 KEDGI
+1063 GI

-1074 DSEFESG
+1074 KSEFESG
-1081 QSIVNVDVSLQTGEL
+1081 ESIVTVDVSLKTGEP
-1096 RNLSLSGQQLGQSNS
+1096 RSLSLSGQQLDQSNQP
-1111 LDKPTTSLPKNDP
+1111 DKPTTSLPIQDP
-1124 SQSSE
+1124 KQSSE
-1129 ASKSYIKETLSISP
+1129 GSKSPIRETFWVSP
-1143 TTNSPTTQPSTSP
+1143 TSKSPTDQPQTRQPSASP
-1156 TMDWNLHILVAEDDP
+1156 TMDWNLHVLVAEDDP
-1171 TNSTIVQ
+1171 INSSIVQ
-1178 KRLERFGHTVHMTS
+1178 KRLEKFGHTVHMTS

-1197 AYAYKANPTGFD
+1197 ASAYKSNPTRFD

-1234 QELANDIAPAPRIP
+1234 QELANETTPAPRIP

-1256 LEENRKMYMETG
+1256 LEENRTMYMDSG

-1276 IDFHRVDRLLGGVRL
+1276 IDFQRVDRLLGGVRL

>member
-1 MSSRSDIKEKGNWA
+1 MSSPSDIKDNGGWT

-20 RNEDDQNGRKEEK
+20 RNEDDRNCKKEEK
-33 PSRRRQSLART
+33 PPRRRQSLART
-44 LSIPKTMCIMSGN
+44 LSIPKAMCIMSDN

-80 LTERV
+80 SAERV

-90 VVSFDSTSSSA
+90 VVSFVSTPSSA
-101 LQTPSLDNLETPIS
+101 LQTPSLDKLETPIS
-115 PFSDTWGVGYTNEQ
+115 PFPDTWSADFTNEQ
-129 AGSQQKNSPAKSM
+129 AAPQQKNSPEKRM
-142 NAEDGV
+142 NSDGGAPD
-148 LKRHDS
+148 RPDS
-154 LARLHQ
+154 LVRLNQ
-160 KSGGESEISPVLK
+160 KSGGGGDVSPVLK
-173 GQFYVGHNLDRLD
+173 GQSYASHNLDHLE
-186 QLKNTVQNGGEI
+186 QLKSTVQNGGEI
-198 LDFHKTTKGIYYSH
+198 LDFHKTTTGIYYSH

-217 IFIQSFGALIVMTES
+217 IFIQSFGALVVMTES
-232 SGSFEVQ
+232 NGNFEVQ
-239 VASENSEKI
+239 IASDNTKEI
-248 IGHSSDAL
+248 IGHSPDNL
-256 FELRTFCDILP
+256 FELQTFCGILS

-286 SVEDSGPEV
+286 SIEDSGPEV

-301 SSDGHTQSTWCT
+301 SSGGYTQGTWCT

-329 PEAQETNDRPH
+329 PEAQERKNRSDM
-340 LENFESQMTTSDS
+340 ENPESQTTTSDS
-353 GNLDITSGAF
+353 RNLDMTSGAF
-363 LENFHPPGVSFN
+363 LEDVRPPGESLN
-375 TRTTKVSDSSDSQG
+375 TRT
-389 LDLTSGAFS
+389 
-398 EDFRP
+398 
-403 PGKDRDVENSKV
+403 SKV
-415 PDSLELLNTVPR
+415 PDSSELLNNVPR
-427 ILQRLANSQ
+427 IVQRLANSQ
-436 TLEALVQHAIAAL
+436 TLEALVQHAIATL

-461 HFDSDRNGTVVADAA
+461 HFDSDRNGIVVADAV

-485 EGIHFPEST
+485 EGMRFPESS
-494 FPEGLKKL
+494 FPDGVKKL
-502 YTRNTVCSSFSR
+502 YTRNTVCASFSG
-514 SHGTSK
+514 SQGTSK
-520 LVYRASTNKRP
+520 LVYRASTNKRA

-540 TAPVLP
+540 AAPALP
-546 TPHTNNPVRACV
+546 APHPDNPVKTCL
-558 SIQVN
+558 SIQVK

-570 LISCQSYDSNQRL
+570 LISCQSYDSSQRL

-593 VAGAV
+593 VAEAV

-607 TLPFQFREPDIA
+607 TLPFQFRGPDIS
-619 LNKVDTL
+619 LDKVSTP
-626 QAIKTPP
+626 QTIKTPP
-633 GDLLG
+633 GDLLS

-650 GESKILGKPID
+650 GEFKILGKPVD

-683 GDITTDFQELN
+683 GDIATDFQDLN

-701 LSGLLYVPLSA
+701 LSGLLYVPLSV

-719 FFRANLESHNLA
+719 FFRADLETGNLA
-731 SDSGRSSRQNEW
+731 SDSELSSRQHEW
-743 SSAEFEKASVLSV
+743 SSAEFGKASVLSL

-800 EIVLDGSLDQ
+800 EIVLDGSLNQ

-839 EIGQRLIKDETFD
+839 ENGQRLIKDETFD

-877 FQHAALPPVLGDQ
+877 VQHAVLPPVLGDQ

-912 VTIETCVVPEPLEP
+912 VTIESCVVPEPLEP

-945 TVETLFCELEQ
+945 TVEALFCELEQ

-974 GHVLE
+974 GQA
-979 TEGVL
+979 TECVL

-1012 CFKIRLSFPLPDENS
+1012 CFKIRLAFPLPDEYS
-1027 SQMQNLCTTSNEP
+1027 GQKQNLCTTSNKP
-1040 LQEEERRQET
+1040 PQEDER
-1050 KQGTTPS
+1050 KQDPKQNTTSS
-1057 SCITSQ
+1057 SCMTSQ
-1063 KEDGI
+1063 KADGI
-1068 PCECGQ
+1068 PCECSQ
-1074 DSEFESG
+1074 TSEFESAG
-1081 QSIVNVDVSLQTGEL
+1081 SIVNIDVSLKTGES
-1096 RNLSLSGQQLGQSNS
+1096 RNLSLSGERLSNEP
-1111 LDKPTTSLPKNDP
+1111 DKPTTSLPKKDL

-1129 ASKSYIKETLSISP
+1129 VSKSHIRETLSISP
-1143 TTNSPTTQPSTSP
+1143 TKPPTTQPSPSP
-1156 TMDWNLHILVAEDDP
+1156 TMDWNLHVLVAEDDP

-1178 KRLERFGHTVHMTS
+1178 KRLEKLGHTVHMTS

-1197 AYAYKANPTGFD
+1197 AYAYKANPTAFNV
-1209 AVLMDLQMPI
+1209 VLMDLQMPI

-1234 QELANDIAPAPRIP
+1234 QELANETTAAPRIP

-1256 LEENRKMYMETG
+1256 LEENRKMYMESG

-1276 IDFHRVDRLLGGVRL
+1276 IDFHRVDRLLGGVKL

>member
-1 MSSRSDIKEKGNWA
+1 MSSPSDIKENGGWM

-20 RNEDDQNGRKEEK
+20 QKEDDQNGKREEK
-33 PSRRRQSLART
+33 ASGRRQSLART
-44 LSIPKTMCIMSGN
+44 LSIPKTMCIMSDN
-57 KTEISTVAELPSPK
+57 KTEISTVAELLSPN

-80 LTERV
+80 SAERV

-90 VVSFDSTSSSA
+90 VVSFDSTPSSA
-101 LQTPSLDNLETPIS
+101 LQTPSLDKLETPVS
-115 PFSDTWGVGYTNEQ
+115 PFSDTWSAGFTNEQ
-129 AGSQQKNSPAKSM
+129 AASQQKNPPGKSM
-142 NAEDGV
+142 DAEDGAP
-148 LKRHDS
+148 KRPDS
-154 LARLHQ
+154 LVRLHQ
-160 KSGGESEISPVLK
+160 KSGGGCEISPVLK
-173 GQFYVGHNLDRLD
+173 GQSYASHNLDHLE
-186 QLKNTVQNGGEI
+186 QLKNTAQDGGEI
-198 LDFHKTTKGIYYSH
+198 LDFYKTTKGICYSH

-217 IFIQSFGALIVMTES
+217 IFIQSFGTLVVMTES
-232 SGSFEVQ
+232 DGNFEVQ
-239 VASENSEKI
+239 VASENSNAM
-248 IGHSSDAL
+248 IGYSPNNL

-267 SSQQSNFLAHAQ
+267 SSQQRNFHTHAQ

-286 SVEDSGPEV
+286 SIENSGPEV
-295 FFLSVL
+295 FFLSIL
-301 SSDGHTQSTWCT
+301 SSDGYTQGTWCT

-324 ICELQ
+324 ICEFQ
-329 PEAQETNDRPH
+329 PEAQEIKDRSD
-340 LENFESQMTTSDS
+340 LEDPESQTTTSDS
-353 GNLDITSGAF
+353 QNLDISSGAF
-363 LENFHPPGVSFN
+363 LEV
-375 TRTTKVSDSSDSQG
+375 V
-389 LDLTSGAFS
+389 
-398 EDFRP
+398 RP
-403 PGKDRDVENSKV
+403 PGESLDTRISKV
-415 PDSLELLNTVPR
+415 PDSSELLNNVPR

-436 TLEALVQHAIAAL
+436 TLEALVQHAVATL

-461 HFDSDRNGTVVADAA
+461 HFDGDRNGIVVADAV
-476 DTSSGLTSY
+476 DTLSGLTSY
-485 EGIHFPEST
+485 EGMHFPEST
-494 FPEGLKKL
+494 FPEELKKL
-502 YTRNTVCSSFSR
+502 YTRNTVCASFSR
-514 SHGTSK
+514 SQATSK

-540 TAPVLP
+540 AAPALP
-546 TPHTNNPVRACV
+546 TPHTDNPVKACL

-570 LISCQSYDSNQRL
+570 LISCQSYDSSQRL

-593 VAGAV
+593 VAEAV

-607 TLPFQFREPDIA
+607 TLPFQFREPDIS
-619 LNKVDTL
+619 LNKTSTP

-633 GDLLG
+633 GDLLS

-650 GESKILGKPID
+650 GDSKILGKPID

-674 KENDTVFWS
+674 EENDTVFWS
-683 GDITTDFQELN
+683 GDITTDFQDLN

-701 LSGLLYVPLSA
+701 LSGLLYVPLSV

-719 FFRANLESHNLA
+719 FFRADLESDNLA
-731 SDSGRSSRQNEW
+731 SDSEKSSRQDEW
-743 SSAEFEKASVLSV
+743 SSAEFGKASVLSL
-756 LYRTFTDIWQEKEAT
+756 LYRTFIDIWQEKEAT

-794 AIINYL
+794 VIINYL

-839 EIGQRLIKDETFD
+839 ENGQQLIKDEAFD

-868 RQKHVDLQV
+868 RQKHVNLQV
-877 FQHAALPPVLGDQ
+877 VQHAALPPVLGDQ

-912 VTIETCVVPEPLEP
+912 VTVESCIVPEPLEP
-926 DHICVEVA
+926 DHISVEVA
-934 IHDTGSGMSQE
+934 VHDTGSGMSQE

-956 VSNKGYMQNP
+956 VSNKRDMQNY
-966 KSYERTSS
+966 KSYEHPSS

-979 TEGVL
+979 TECVL

-1012 CFKIRLSFPLPDENS
+1012 CFKIRLAFPLPDEDS
-1027 SQMQNLCTTSNEP
+1027 GQKQSLCTTSNKP
-1040 LQEEERRQET
+1040 LQEDERKQET
-1050 KQGTTPS
+1050 KQDTRSS
-1057 SCITSQ
+1057 SCIASQ

-1074 DSEFESG
+1074 NSEFESAK
-1081 QSIVNVDVSLQTGEL
+1081 SIANVDVSLKTGES
-1096 RNLSLSGQQLGQSNS
+1096 RKLSISGQQLEQNNQPN
-1111 LDKPTTSLPKNDP
+1111 KPTTSLPKKDP
-1124 SQSSE
+1124 NKSSE
-1129 ASKSYIKETLSISP
+1129 ASKSLTKETLSISP
-1143 TTNSPTTQPSTSP
+1143 TTKSPTTQPSASP
-1156 TMDWNLHILVAEDDP
+1156 TMDWNLHVLVAEDDP

-1234 QELANDIAPAPRIP
+1234 QELANETTPAPRIP

-1256 LEENRKMYMETG
+1256 LEENRKMYMESG

-1276 IDFHRVDRLLGGVRL
+1276 IDFHTVDRLLGGVSL

>member
-1 MSSRSDIKEKGNWA
+1 MSSPSDIKDNGDWM

-20 RNEDDQNGRKEEK
+20 RNEDDQNGKNDEK

-44 LSIPKTMCIMSGN
+44 LSIPKTMCIMSDN
-57 KTEISTVAELPSPK
+57 KTEISTVAELLSPK
-71 LKLPQLGTD
+71 LKLPQLGIGSA
-80 LTERV
+80 ERV

-90 VVSFDSTSSSA
+90 VVSFDSTPSSA
-101 LQTPSLDNLETPIS
+101 LQTPSLDKLETPIS
-115 PFSDTWGVGYTNEQ
+115 PFSDTWSAGFTNEQ
-129 AGSQQKNSPAKSM
+129 AASQQNNPPGKST
-142 NAEDGV
+142 NAVDGAPN
-148 LKRHDS
+148 RPDS
-154 LARLHQ
+154 LVGLHQ
-160 KSGGESEISPVLK
+160 KSGGGGEISPLLK
-173 GQFYVGHNLDRLD
+173 GQSYASHNLDHLE

-217 IFIQSFGALIVMTES
+217 IFIQSFGALVVITES
-232 SGSFEVQ
+232 DGNFEVQ
-239 VASENSEKI
+239 IASDNTKEI
-248 IGHSSDAL
+248 IGHSPDNL
-256 FELRTFCDILP
+256 FELQTFCGILP
-267 SSQQSNFLAHAQ
+267 SSQQSNFFAHAH

-295 FFLSVL
+295 FSISVL
-301 SSDGHTQSTWCT
+301 SSDGYIQRTWCT
-313 MHTSTVYKNYV
+313 IHTSTVYKNYV
-324 ICELQ
+324 ICEFQ
-329 PEAQETNDRPH
+329 PEAQETNYDPH
-340 LENFESQMTTSDS
+340 LESPDSQMTTSDTRNLDMTS
-353 GNLDITSGAF
+353 GAFLEGVRPPGKDRDARTNKVPDSSDSRSLDITSGAF
-363 LENFHPPGVSFN
+363 PEDVHPPG
-375 TRTTKVSDSSDSQG
+375 KYH
-389 LDLTSGAFS
+389 GA
-398 EDFRP
+398 R
-403 PGKDRDVENSKV
+403 NSKV
-415 PDSLELLNTVPR
+415 PDSSELLNTVPR

-436 TLEALVQHAIAAL
+436 TLEALVQHTITTL
-449 QSLIQFDRTTMY
+449 QGLVEFDRTTMY
-461 HFDSDRNGTVVADAA
+461 HFDSDRNGIVVADRI

-485 EGIHFPEST
+485 EGMHFPEST
-494 FPEGLKKL
+494 FPDGLKKL
-502 YTRNTVCSSFSR
+502 YTRNTACFSY
-514 SHGTSK
+514 SGSQGSSK

-540 TAPVLP
+540 TAPALS
-546 TPHTNNPVRACV
+546 TPHIDNHVKACL
-558 SIQVN
+558 SIQIN

-570 LISCQSYDSNQRL
+570 LISCQSYDGSQRL

-593 VAGAV
+593 VAAAV

-607 TLPFQFREPDIA
+607 TLPFQFRGPHIS
-619 LNKVDTL
+619 LNKANTP

-633 GDLLG
+633 GDLLS

-650 GESKILGKPID
+650 GDSKILGKPID
-661 SQEVLALFEYMKA
+661 SQEVLVLFEFMKA
-674 KENDTVFWS
+674 KDNDTVFWS
-683 GDITTDFQELN
+683 GDIATDFQDLN

-719 FFRANLESHNLA
+719 FFRADLDSGNLA
-731 SDSGRSSRQNEW
+731 SDSERLNQQREW
-743 SSAEFEKASVLSV
+743 SSAEFGKGSVLSL

-839 EIGQRLIKDETFD
+839 ENGQRLIKDETFD

-877 FQHAALPPVLGDQ
+877 VQHAALPPVLGDQ

-912 VTIETCVVPEPLEP
+912 VTIESCVVPEPLEP

-934 IHDTGSGMSQE
+934 IHDTGSGMSQQ

-966 KSYERTSS
+966 KSYERIST
-974 GHVLE
+974 GQVFE
-979 TEGVL
+979 TESVL

-1012 CFKIRLSFPLPDENS
+1012 CFKIRLAFPLPDEDS
-1027 SQMQNLCTTSNEP
+1027 GQKQNMCATPNEP
-1040 LQEEERRQET
+1040 LQEDERKQES
-1050 KQGTTPS
+1050 KQDTTSS
-1057 SCITSQ
+1057 SCRKSQ

-1074 DSEFESG
+1074 SSEFESAET
-1081 QSIVNVDVSLQTGEL
+1081 IVVDVSLKTGE
-1096 RNLSLSGQQLGQSNS
+1096 SKAISVSGQQLEQSNPP
-1111 LDKPTTSLPKNDP
+1111 DKPTPSLPKKDP

-1129 ASKSYIKETLSISP
+1129 TSRSPLRETLSISP
-1143 TTNSPTTQPSTSP
+1143 MTKSPTVHPSASP
-1156 TMDWNLHILVAEDDP
+1156 TMDWNLHVLVAEDDP

-1178 KRLERFGHTVHMTS
+1178 KRLQKCGHTVHMTS

-1234 QELANDIAPAPRIP
+1234 QELANEATPAPRIP

-1256 LEENRKMYMETG
+1256 LEENRKMYMDSG